1 MTKHSIALGDGLMTL
16 TAEWV
21 RGNML
26 VTLNDA
32 IDRKYTISRVLTHTY
47 NDVGIGVFDDEV
59 EIIPANGVTFKRTQ
73 VLSTITSPRSYLI
86 QVMCTVNAARRFYGL
101 PPIVWEH
108 VEDKRKVY
116 LGGLEV
122 TTDKSGYLYADKQ
135 IASHIVRPGGMHWSD
150 ISDSCKAEWGTTD
163 FIIEALELAN
173 VMRVK
178 AGLRELVWEVV

>member
-1 MTKHSIALGDGLMTL
+1 MRVAM
-16 TAEWV
+16 
-21 RGNML
+21 
-26 VTLNDA
+26 NDA
-32 IDRKYTISRVLTHTY
+32 TTSKWIISRILTHTY
-47 NDVGIGVFDDEV
+47 SEAGIGVFDDEV
-59 EIIPANGVTFKRTQ
+59 EIIPAKLIAFKHSQ
-73 VLSTITSPRSYLI
+73 VLSTITSPRTYLI

-150 ISDSCKAEWGTTD
+150 ISGSCKAEWGTTD

-173 VMRVK
+173 AMRVK